1 MLGRM
6 QNTVMGKV
14 IEYAV
19 DNNTLKD
26 LRSNAGE
33 RYGAIITNIT
43 SDALLMHRNNM
54 SSMPFRW
61 YIANR

>member
-1 MLGRM
+1 
-6 QNTVMGKV
+6 MGKV

-26 LRSNAGE
+26 LRSNAGK
-33 RYGAIITNIT
+33 RYGAIITNIA
-43 SDALLMHRNNM
+43 SDALLVHRNNM